1 MKSFRKKIAL
11 KEMTG
16 FGINIEAKQATYFSN
31 IVLLL
36 YKFGRAANRTITFCE
51 RKKIFLFGIVSP
63 RGIIIEY
70 GMHLWY
76 IYGKIEVLKKV

>member
-16 FGINIEAKQATYFSN
+16 FGITIKAKQATYFSN
-31 IVLLL
+31 MVLLL
-36 YKFGRAANRTITFCE
+36 WTFGRPANRTIAFSE
-51 RKKIFLFGIVSP
+51 EKKIFLFGILTS
-63 RGIIIEY
+63 RELIIQY

-76 IYGKIEVLKKV
+76 IYGKIEVQKKV